1 MLVGGLLLKFS
12 SVEDSTVADGFS
24 GSVSVV
30 TRMEY
35 TLT

>member
-1 MLVGGLLLKFS
+1 MLVGGLLLKF